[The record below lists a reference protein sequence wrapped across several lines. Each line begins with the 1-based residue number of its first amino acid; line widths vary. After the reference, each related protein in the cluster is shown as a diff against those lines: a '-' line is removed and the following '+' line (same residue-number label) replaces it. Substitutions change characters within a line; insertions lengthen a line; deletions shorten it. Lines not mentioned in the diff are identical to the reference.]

1 MFGLPKLD
9 YSNSALSP
17 IMSEQTLDL
26 HHGKH
31 HQTYITNLN
40 NFIKGSEYEKL
51 SLEDIIKKSSK
62 EKKSFYQHKKLE
74 MLNYIKDSLERK
86 IASVTASIE
95 VLESQINRDKEVE
108 VTN

>member
-1 MFGLPKLD
+1 MFNCF
-9 YSNSALSP
+9 S
-17 IMSEQTLDL
+17 
-26 HHGKH
+26 
-31 HQTYITNLN
+31 
-40 NFIKGSEYEKL
+40 
-51 SLEDIIKKSSK
+51 KSSK

-95 VLESQINRDKEVE
+95 VLESQISRDKEVE

>member
-1 MFGLPKLD
+1 MFTCHF
-9 YSNSALSP
+9 N
-17 IMSEQTLDL
+17 
-26 HHGKH
+26 
-31 HQTYITNLN
+31 
-40 NFIKGSEYEKL
+40 
-51 SLEDIIKKSSK
+51 SSK

-95 VLESQINRDKEVE
+95 VLERQISRDKDVE

>member
-1 MFGLPKLD
+1 MFNC
-9 YSNSALSP
+9 YS
-17 IMSEQTLDL
+17 
-26 HHGKH
+26 
-31 HQTYITNLN
+31 
-40 NFIKGSEYEKL
+40 
-51 SLEDIIKKSSK
+51 KSSK

-95 VLESQINRDKEVE
+95 VLESQISSDKEVE

>member
-1 MFGLPKLD
+1 MFKC
-9 YSNSALSP
+9 Y
-17 IMSEQTLDL
+17 
-26 HHGKH
+26 
-31 HQTYITNLN
+31 
-40 NFIKGSEYEKL
+40 F
-51 SLEDIIKKSSK
+51 KSSK
-62 EKKSFYQHKKLE
+62 EKKSFYQNKKLE